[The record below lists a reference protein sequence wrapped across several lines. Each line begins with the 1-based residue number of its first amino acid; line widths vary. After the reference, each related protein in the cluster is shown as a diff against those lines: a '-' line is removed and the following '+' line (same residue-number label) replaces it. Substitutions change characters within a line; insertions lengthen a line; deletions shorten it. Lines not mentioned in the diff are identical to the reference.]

1 MSDTRAAT
9 TSDRD
14 VTPSGVAALND
25 LAPQDAYQALLGCCA
40 SERWAENMERAR
52 PYPAPQAVHEHA
64 EAAFAALTPDDWQQ
78 AFGAHARIGAP
89 RAGDERGAA
98 EQAGASSASTE
109 ERAALQAG
117 NERYEAKFGHV
128 FLIRARGLDAG
139 EMLAAL
145 NERLDND
152 PARELEIAAGQ
163 QREITR
169 LRLQALLAS

>member
-1 MSDTRAAT
+1 MFDSRAAT

-14 VTPSGVAALND
+14 VTPSGVAALNE
-25 LAPQDAYQALLGCCA
+25 LAPGDAYQALLGCCG
-40 SERWAENMERAR
+40 SERWAENMTSAR
-52 PYPAPQAVHEHA
+52 PFPSEAAVRDQAA
-64 EAAFAALTPDDWQQ
+64 AAFAALTREDWRQ
-78 AFGAHARIGAP
+78 AICAHARIGAP
-89 RAGDERGAA
+89 RPGDERGAA
-98 EQAGASSASTE
+98 EQAGASSASAE

-128 FLIRARGLDAG
+128 FLIRASGLDAA

-145 NERLDND
+145 NERLDNT
-152 PARELEIAAGQ
+152 PTRELEIAAGQ